1 MLKERKKYGVFVAS
15 ISILDKDFRVVASS
29 ESYEAGD
36 TKQKKSLSHFVTDSS
51 ERNSFQKAWDEVD
64 HESNPSGKIYY
75 MYQGDDYVTYYSDV
89 DYTDWG
95 IRVTENLSEQRET
108 GR

>member
-51 ERNSFQKAWDEVD
+51 ERNSFQK
-64 HESNPSGKIYY
+64 PGMRLTIT
-75 MYQGDDYVTYYSDV
+75 VTRLVKY
-89 DYTDWG
+89 
-95 IRVTENLSEQRET
+95 IINT
-108 GR
+108 G